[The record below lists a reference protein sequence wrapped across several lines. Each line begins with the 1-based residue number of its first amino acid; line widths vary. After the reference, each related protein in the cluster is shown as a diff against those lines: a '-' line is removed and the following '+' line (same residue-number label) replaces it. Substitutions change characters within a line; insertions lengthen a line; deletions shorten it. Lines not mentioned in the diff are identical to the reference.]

1 MGRFNTARNPT
12 SAISN
17 ANAHVKTGRR
27 IKTSVMAIFTLPQQW
42 EIKRFAILT
51 LYPQSDGRVV
61 SQIYLACHDDE
72 VARTKLTSLHGHIAS
87 MIFANLN
94 GHQAS
99 NVAGLVFANDE

>member
-1 MGRFNTARNPT
+1 
-12 SAISN
+12 
-17 ANAHVKTGRR
+17 
-27 IKTSVMAIFTLPQQW
+27 MAIFTLLSSG